1 MKPPWPSPARLR
13 EHEQAA
19 LALYE
24 SIGDAEAVVRARQGL
39 VLGAYLAGDLDD
51 ARRLETK
58 NLDDFRDS
66 GSWYRTADSLTL
78 LGAVELSDG
87 DIEAADAHI
96 REALSIV
103 GPRELVAPIVG
114 ALGVAAHIAVGRGD
128 LEAAAKI
135 AGASI
140 AFARQ
145 AEITNAMIEVLHM
158 ENPVETVR
166 RRFGPAAEPFL
177 RAGEALSMDEA
188 VALASR

>member
-1 MKPPWPSPARLR
+1 M
-13 EHEQAA
+13 
-19 LALYE
+19 
-24 SIGDAEAVVRARQGL
+24 AEAVVRARQGL

-78 LGAVELSDG
+78 LAAVELADR

-140 AFARQ
+140 ALARQ

-158 ENPVETVR
+158 ENPVELVR

-177 RAGEALSMDEA
+177 TAGEALSMDEA